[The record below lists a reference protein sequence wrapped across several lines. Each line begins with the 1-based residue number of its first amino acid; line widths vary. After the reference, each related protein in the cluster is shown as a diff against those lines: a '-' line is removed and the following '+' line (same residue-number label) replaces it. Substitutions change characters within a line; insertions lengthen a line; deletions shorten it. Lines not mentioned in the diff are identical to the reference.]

1 MVSTH
6 TNWLITGG
14 CGFVGVS
21 LIKRLLA
28 DNPGCSV
35 RVVDSLV
42 GGSREDLERVA
53 EVRLIEGDIPPM
65 AAPGVELITAD
76 IRDAEV
82 AMQAAAGADVIVH
95 LAANTGVQPSIQD
108 PRLDMECNVVG
119 IVNYLEAAR
128 HNGVGSFVFSSSS
141 APIGRAEPPIT
152 EQAVCKPIS
161 PYGASKMAGE
171 AYCSAYHG
179 SFGLKTVAL
188 RFSNVYGPLSVRK
201 GSVVALFIRQ
211 ALAGEPWTLNGD
223 GTQTR
228 DFIHIDDIVSALMAA
243 ADSPHGGEVYQIST
257 QVETSVADMA
267 SMLADIFQEEAGIE
281 TTTRFG
287 PPLNA
292 DVARSWA
299 DITKARTVLGWE
311 PRRELGEGL
320 RETVRWFLEERGKAE

>member
-1 MVSTH
+1 MVGKYTK
-6 TNWLITGG
+6 WLITGG

-21 LIKRLLA
+21 LIKRLLEVHPDCA
-28 DNPGCSV
+28 V
-35 RVVDSLV
+35 RVVDSLI

-53 EVRLIEGDIPPM
+53 PVRDIDGEILPM
-65 AAPGVELITAD
+65 SAPGVELIRAD
-76 IRDAEV
+76 IRDGDI

-108 PRLDMECNVVG
+108 PVLDMHCNVSG

-128 HNGVGSFVFSSSS
+128 HNEVESFVFSSSS
-141 APIGRAEPPIT
+141 APIGRTEPPIT
-152 EQAVCKPIS
+152 EEALCRPIS

-171 AYCSAYHG
+171 AYCSAYYG

-188 RFSNVYGPLSVRK
+188 RFSNVYGPLSMRK

-223 GTQTR
+223 GSQTR
-228 DFIHIDDIVSALMAA
+228 DFIHIDDIVSALLAA
-243 ADSPHGGEVYQIST
+243 AYSPHGGEVYQIST
-257 QVETSVADMA
+257 QVETSVAEMA
-267 SMLADIFQEEAGIE
+267 AMLSEIFEEEAGVT

-299 DITKARTVLGWE
+299 DITKARNRLGWT
-311 PRRELGEGL
+311 PGRELREGL
-320 RETVRWFLEERGKAE
+320 RETVQWFLEERDKQG